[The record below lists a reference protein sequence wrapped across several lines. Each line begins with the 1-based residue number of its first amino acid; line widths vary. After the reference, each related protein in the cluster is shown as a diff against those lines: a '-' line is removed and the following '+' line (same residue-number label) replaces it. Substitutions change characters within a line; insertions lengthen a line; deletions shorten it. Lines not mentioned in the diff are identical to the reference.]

1 MQNNLGEKN
10 KTHDGRLPQGWN
22 PSEFGNNFDD
32 KDIKNN

>member
-1 MQNNLGEKN
+1 MLNNLRGKN

-22 PSEFGNNFDD
+22 PSVSGNNFDY